1 MVQNLNGR
9 LSFVYDCPPKQYYRL
24 TKAKIKLFLLSV
36 LVGIFLLPQ
45 IAYLTSIT
53 PENLIDLTNRERTAQ
68 GLTPL
73 TANQLLVQAAEDKG
87 QAILAA
93 QAFSHTLGDRRF
105 SSWVRDAGY
114 NYSYVGENLA
124 IDFNTGEG
132 IIQAWNNSPLHKKN
146 LLSPYY
152 QEIGIAALAGE
163 FQGQATTLVVQVFG
177 APATGAVQP
186 LAANTGFNYLNNNFN
201 LAPTELTS
209 LKAEDLLTHAVINQ
223 GQPLPANEKISL
235 SNSGYSLSQVN
246 KFFVQPNYQALNNFL
261 VTLASLILFY
271 LLIYLYYYYF
281 LKINKLISI

>member
-9 LSFVYDCPPKQYYRL
+9 LRFVYGCPPKHSYKL
-24 TKAKIKLFLLSV
+24 TKAGIKLSLLSV
-36 LVGIFLLPQ
+36 LMGIFLLPQ
-45 IAYLTSIT
+45 VAYLTSIT
-53 PENLIDLTNRERTAQ
+53 PENLIDLTNREREAQ

-73 TANQLLVQAAEDKG
+73 AANQLLVKAAEDKG

-105 SSWVRDAGY
+105 SSWIRDAGY

-132 IIQAWNNSPLHKKN
+132 VIQAWNNSPLHKKN

-152 QEIGIAALAGE
+152 QEIGIAALAGK

-186 LAANTGFNYLNNNFN
+186 LAANTGFNYLNSNLN
-201 LAPTELTS
+201 LAPAELTS

-223 GQPLPANEKISL
+223 GQPLAANEKISL
-235 SNSGYSLSQVN
+235 PNSDYSLSQVN
-246 KFFVQPNYQALNNFL
+246 KFFIQPNYQTLNNFL
-261 VTLASLILFY
+261 MTFASLVLFY
-271 LLIYLYYYYF
+271 LLVYLYYYYF